1 MTQIIKLT
9 IVVCLLVLLCFVII
23 APIIIFIQEAR
34 EAKKSHEP
42 RTITPEN
49 NSDGEANEFNN
60 ELDHINSKYYI
71 HHDFYNLK
79 SQESLHIISYFLTY
93 QQTTEY
99 TCGGAV
105 AMMVLHYY
113 DDFRYDEFEISKMVK
128 TDIDK
133 GTSPENLALFFMGIG
148 YEVESHTDTVPK
160 FETIEDFQKYLIM
173 MIDNEVPVMVDWTD
187 WGGHW
192 QVIIGIDT
200 CDTDDPYDDVLIMAD
215 PYDVTDHNKDG
226 YFVVPLGRFFYMW
239 REGICAHK
247 SNPYEQPFVVAK
259 IKKEVQL

>member
-79 SQESLHIISYFLTY
+79 SQGSLHIIS
-93 QQTTEY
+93 QGY
-99 TCGGAV
+99 TAV
-105 AMMVLHYY
+105 ITMPCN
-113 DDFRYDEFEISKMVK
+113 
-128 TDIDK
+128 DK
-133 GTSPENLALFFMGIG
+133 NNPDRRKELEL
-148 YEVESHTDTVPK
+148 EVG
-160 FETIEDFQKYLIM
+160 LI
-173 MIDNEVPVMVDWTD
+173 
-187 WGGHW
+187 
-192 QVIIGIDT
+192 
-200 CDTDDPYDDVLIMAD
+200 
-215 PYDVTDHNKDG
+215 
-226 YFVVPLGRFFYMW
+226 
-239 REGICAHK
+239 
-247 SNPYEQPFVVAK
+247 
-259 IKKEVQL
+259 

>member
-1 MTQIIKLT
+1 MTQIIKIFIL
-9 IVVCLLVLLCFVII
+9 VCLLVLLCFVII

-79 SQESLHIISYFLTY
+79 SQGSLHIISYFLTY

-113 DDFRYDEFEISKMVK
+113 DDFRYDELEISKMV
-128 TDIDK
+128 
-133 GTSPENLALFFMGIG
+133 NQRLLLRLHCFLF
-148 YEVESHTDTVPK
+148 H
-160 FETIEDFQKYLIM
+160 FQ
-173 MIDNEVPVMVDWTD
+173 
-187 WGGHW
+187 
-192 QVIIGIDT
+192 
-200 CDTDDPYDDVLIMAD
+200 
-215 PYDVTDHNKDG
+215 
-226 YFVVPLGRFFYMW
+226 R
-239 REGICAHK
+239 
-247 SNPYEQPFVVAK
+247 
-259 IKKEVQL
+259 

>member
-1 MTQIIKLT
+1 MTQIIKISIL
-9 IVVCLLVLLCFVII
+9 VCLLVLLCFVII

-71 HHDFYNLK
+71 YHDFYNLK
-79 SQESLHIISYFLTY
+79 SQGSLHIISNFLTY

-105 AMMVLHYY
+105 AMMVLRYY
-113 DDFRYDEFEISKMVK
+113 DDFRYDELEISKMVK

-133 GTSPENLALFFMGIG
+133 GTSPDNLALFFTDIG

-173 MIDNEVPVMVDWTD
+173 MIM
-187 WGGHW
+187 
-192 QVIIGIDT
+192 
-200 CDTDDPYDDVLIMAD
+200 L
-215 PYDVTDHNKDG
+215 
-226 YFVVPLGRFFYMW
+226 
-239 REGICAHK
+239 
-247 SNPYEQPFVVAK
+247 
-259 IKKEVQL
+259 